1 MLLALLC
8 LAAVGAGA
16 ADADADAS
24 EIATA
29 EGAGNPA
36 QPLAAA
42 PESEDAQRAKAQL
55 KATGGAPKA
64 TGGAPVPGP
73 AAAGNAGGG
82 DLGINADYVMIGA
95 GVVGTLCCMA
105 GGWFLLNQGGP
116 KKRKFR
122 GDAVF
127 LVGPC
132 DSGKTA
138 VMFQLRDGESG
149 GKLRPTHTSMAL
161 NEETFALSGIDCKP
175 VRVIDFPGH
184 SRLRPQLFDMIED
197 CRVLIF
203 VVDCSTFASKGQ
215 AACSVEYSPATN
227 AAYLTLL
234 CVYGMGVTCD
244 CICVWRV
251 VRVSNVFHA
260 NISARSWV
268 LPPRSF
274 DVGKVAKGEL
284 RLRPLRA
291 SCVCTCALVC
301 MGAACSVV
309 QR

>member
-1 MLLALLC
+1 MLLLALLC
-8 LAAVGAGA
+8 LAAQGAGA
-16 ADADADAS
+16 VDANADAS

-42 PESEDAQRAKAQL
+42 PEPEDVQRAKANV
-55 KATGGAPKA
+55 
-64 TGGAPVPGP
+64 GAPVPGP
-73 AAAGNAGGG
+73 AAAGDAGGG
-82 DLGINADYVMIGA
+82 DLGINAEYVMIGA
-95 GVVGTLCCMA
+95 GVVGTLCCIA

-116 KKRKFR
+116 KRRKFR

-138 VMFQLRDGESG
+138 VMFQRRDGESG
-149 GKLRPTHTSMAL
+149 DKLRPTHTSMAL

-215 AACSVEYSPATN
+215 AACSMGYSPATN
-227 AAYLTLL
+227 AARLL
-234 CVYGMGVTCD
+234 FCVSRGCD
-244 CICVWRV
+244 VC
-251 VRVSNVFHA
+251 
-260 NISARSWV
+260 
-268 LPPRSF
+268 
-274 DVGKVAKGEL
+274 L
-284 RLRPLRA
+284 RLSLA
-291 SCVCTCALVC
+291 CGVCVECVP
-301 MGAACSVV
+301 
-309 QR
+309 R